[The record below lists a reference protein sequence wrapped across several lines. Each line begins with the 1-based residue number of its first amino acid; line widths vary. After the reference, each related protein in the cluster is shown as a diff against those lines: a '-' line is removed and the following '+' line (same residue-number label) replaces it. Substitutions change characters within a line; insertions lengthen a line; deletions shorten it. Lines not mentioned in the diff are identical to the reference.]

1 MLVSF
6 VDPPSERTVA
16 GRPISRPAEVLSG
29 MDLQR
34 WDRAKELVG
43 NTFELTALIQK
54 RCRELVKEKQRKL
67 VDLESRN
74 PIQIALEEVLQ
85 GKIHLAPPPPSP
97 VMEGAEGE
105 VAQPVASGEVASPP
119 PAPAPSEEK
128 VEAKID

>member
-1 MLVSF
+1 
-6 VDPPSERTVA
+6 
-16 GRPISRPAEVLSG
+16 

-54 RCRELVKEKQRKL
+54 RCRELVKDKQRKL

-85 GKIHLAPPPPSP
+85 GKIHLAPPPPTP
-97 VMEGAEGE
+97 VLDAGEGE
-105 VAQPVASGEVASPP
+105 VVHPTASSEVVSAPAASQ
-119 PAPAPSEEK
+119 APAPEEK

>member
-1 MLVSF
+1 
-6 VDPPSERTVA
+6 
-16 GRPISRPAEVLSG
+16 

-54 RCRELVKEKQRKL
+54 RCRELVKDKQRKL

-85 GKIHLAPPPPSP
+85 GKIHLAPPPPTA
-97 VMEGAEGE
+97 VVE
-105 VAQPVASGEVASPP
+105 VADVEV
-119 PAPAPSEEK
+119 APAPSAEAVAPPALSPSPTAEQI
-128 VEAKID
+128 EAKID

>member
-1 MLVSF
+1 
-6 VDPPSERTVA
+6 
-16 GRPISRPAEVLSG
+16 

-85 GKIHLAPPPPSP
+85 GKIHLAPPPPTAVVEVGDIEAAPAASAEATSSP
-97 VMEGAEGE
+97 AMA
-105 VAQPVASGEVASPP
+105 PS
-119 PAPAPSEEK
+119 PAPEQI
-128 VEAKID
+128 EAKID

>member
-1 MLVSF
+1 
-6 VDPPSERTVA
+6 
-16 GRPISRPAEVLSG
+16 

-43 NTFELTALIQK
+43 NTFELTSLIQK

-85 GKIHLAPPPPSP
+85 GKIHLAPPPPTP
-97 VMEGAEGE
+97 TAEQGIEGAA
-105 VAQPVASGEVASPP
+105 VA
-119 PAPAPSEEK
+119 PAPAPVAPAAPREAPAA

>member
-1 MLVSF
+1 
-6 VDPPSERTVA
+6 
-16 GRPISRPAEVLSG
+16 

-85 GKIHLAPPPPSP
+85 GKIHLAPPPPSLAQF
-97 VMEGAEGE
+97 EAEE
-105 VAQPVASGEVASPP
+105 ARAAAPAELAPPP
-119 PAPAPSEEK
+119 PAVTAAPVAPTP

>member
-1 MLVSF
+1 
-6 VDPPSERTVA
+6 
-16 GRPISRPAEVLSG
+16 

-54 RCRELVKEKQRKL
+54 RCRELVKGKQRKL

-85 GKIHLAPPPPSP
+85 GKIHLAPPPPAQVVQEMAAQHAAHVATQAAPTTTP
-97 VMEGAEGE
+97 VGA
-105 VAQPVASGEVASPP
+105 P
-119 PAPAPSEEK
+119 EEIQ
-128 VEAKID
+128 VKID

>member
-1 MLVSF
+1 
-6 VDPPSERTVA
+6 
-16 GRPISRPAEVLSG
+16 

-54 RCRELVKEKQRKL
+54 RCRELVKDKQRKL

-85 GKIHLAPPPPSP
+85 GKIHLAPPPPAMVEAIEAEAAP
-97 VMEGAEGE
+97 AVAAEAGA
-105 VAQPVASGEVASPP
+105 
-119 PAPAPSEEK
+119 PAPAPAPQPTPTEQI
-128 VEAKID
+128 EAKID

>member
-1 MLVSF
+1 SVANSLFATPTPRVS
-6 VDPPSERTVA
+6 PP
-16 GRPISRPAEVLSG
+16 EVRIA

-54 RCRELVKEKQRKL
+54 RCRELVKDKQRKL

-85 GKIHLAPPPPSP
+85 VKIHLAPPPPSA
-97 VMEGAEGE
+97 VIEAAVETQ
-105 VAQPVASGEVASPP
+105 A
-119 PAPAPSEEK
+119 APAQASSE
-128 VEAKID
+128 ATPAATPQAA

>member
-1 MLVSF
+1 
-6 VDPPSERTVA
+6 
-16 GRPISRPAEVLSG
+16 

-54 RCRELVKEKQRKL
+54 RCRELVKGKQRKL

-85 GKIHLAPPPPSP
+85 GKIHLAPPPPP
-97 VMEGAEGE
+97 E
-105 VAQPVASGEVASPP
+105 VLQEMAASQAA
-119 PAPAPSEEK
+119 APAATAGETAPATDDASQEIE
-128 VEAKID
+128 VKID

>member
-1 MLVSF
+1 
-6 VDPPSERTVA
+6 
-16 GRPISRPAEVLSG
+16 

-54 RCRELVKEKQRKL
+54 RCRELVKDKERKL

-85 GKIHLAPPPPSP
+85 GKIHLAPPPPVTAAEAAEVAP
-97 VMEGAEGE
+97 VAGAAEG
-105 VAQPVASGEVASPP
+105 PVVTQTEAT
-119 PAPAPSEEK
+119 APAPKTEQ

>member
-1 MLVSF
+1 
-6 VDPPSERTVA
+6 
-16 GRPISRPAEVLSG
+16 

-54 RCRELVKEKQRKL
+54 RCRELVKDKQRKL

-85 GKIHLAPPPPSP
+85 GKIHLAPPPPTP
-97 VMEGAEGE
+97 VMETAEGE
-105 VAQPVASGEVASPP
+105 VVPVAASGDVAPP
-119 PAPAPSEEK
+119 PAHAQAAPSTPEQ

>member
-1 MLVSF
+1 
-6 VDPPSERTVA
+6 
-16 GRPISRPAEVLSG
+16 

-54 RCRELVKEKQRKL
+54 RCRELVKGKQRKL

-85 GKIHLAPPPPSP
+85 NKIHLAPPPPAAVMQEMAAAPQITPEATTATAP
-97 VMEGAEGE
+97 VGA
-105 VAQPVASGEVASPP
+105 P
-119 PAPAPSEEK
+119 EEIQ
-128 VEAKID
+128 VKID